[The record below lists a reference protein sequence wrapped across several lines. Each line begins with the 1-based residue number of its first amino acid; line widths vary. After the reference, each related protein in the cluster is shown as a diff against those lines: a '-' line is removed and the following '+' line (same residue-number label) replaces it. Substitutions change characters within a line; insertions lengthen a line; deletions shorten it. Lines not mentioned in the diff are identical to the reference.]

1 MAKLE
6 KSTATYK
13 TPFSK
18 AYWRDAAAELKDT
31 KMLVFAALIIALRVA
46 LKTLVKIP
54 LAPNL
59 DITPAFLANALGA
72 MVYGPVVG
80 ALGAIISDVLGVMLR
95 GDTYFLPYVLTEIAG
110 SVIFALFFYRQKI
123 TPTRVILSRFT
134 ICLCVNILLQTP
146 IDILFQIVTY
156 GQSSYVLTLPRIFK
170 NLFMFPIES
179 VVLTLFLRV
188 IQPLTFRMKLTYT
201 KGEGLTFTKKQ
212 IALLLVLVLVG
223 MGSVFGYM
231 FVHYSNTSITT
242 GYTTQEVIDN
252 NKKMQP
258 IILEAGDEFDNMTTV
273 TIIDYASQPFLQSKV
288 TYSVSIYQ
296 VADGVEV
303 TDELWKLKKTPASKH
318 EDLTKVGSATI
329 VIDEATGEVLSIQ
342 AEAIANTP

>member
-1 MAKLE
+1 MARIQ
-6 KSTATYK
+6 KSNALYPH
-13 TPFSK
+13 PFSK
-18 AYWRDAAAELKDT
+18 AYWHDAALELKDT

-80 ALGAIISDVLGVMLR
+80 GLAAIVSDVLGVLLR
-95 GDTYFLPYVLTEIAG
+95 GDTYFLPYVLTEISG
-110 SVIFALFFYRQKI
+110 SVIFAMFFYRQRI
-123 TPTRVILSRFT
+123 TTTRVILSRFT
-134 ICLCVNILLQTP
+134 ICLCVNILMQTP
-146 IDILFQIVTY
+146 IDILFQKVMY
-156 GQSSYVLTLPRIFK
+156 GQSTYVLTLPRIFK

-179 VVLTLFLRV
+179 VALAVFLRV
-188 IQPLTFRMKLTYT
+188 IQPITYRMKLTYT
-201 KGEGLTFTKKQ
+201 KGEALAFTKKQ
-212 IALLLVLVLVG
+212 VALLSALVLVG
-223 MGSVFGYM
+223 ALSVCGYL
-231 FVHYSNTSITT
+231 FVHYDNTSITT

-258 IILEAGDEFDNMTTV
+258 ILLEDNDYFDDLTTV
-273 TIIDYASQPFLQSKV
+273 TIIDYAAKPFLSKEV

-296 VADGVEV
+296 VAEGVEV

-318 EDLTKVGSATI
+318 EDLTKVGTATI
-329 VIDEATGEVLSIQ
+329 VIDESTGEVLSV
-342 AEAIANTP
+342 EAAPVAP

>member
-1 MAKLE
+1 MARIE
-6 KSTATYK
+6 KSTAVYK

-18 AYWRDAAAELKDT
+18 GYWRDAAMELKDT

-80 ALGAIISDVLGVMLR
+80 GLAAIISDVLGVLLR
-95 GDTYFLPYVLTEIAG
+95 GDTYFLPYVLTEISG
-110 SVIFALFFYRQKI
+110 SVIFAMFFYRQKI
-123 TPTRVILSRFT
+123 TPTRVILSRFC
-134 ICLCVNILLQTP
+134 ICLFVNILMQTP
-146 IDILFQIVTY
+146 IDILFQKVMY
-156 GQSSYVLTLPRIFK
+156 GKSTYVLTLPRIFK

-188 IQPLTFRMKLTYT
+188 MQPLTTRMRLTYV
-201 KGEGLTFTKKQ
+201 KSEGLSFTKKQ
-212 IALLLVLVLVG
+212 VVLLLVLVMVG
-223 MGSVFGYM
+223 VASVFGYL
-231 FVHYSNTSITT
+231 FIHYNTTSITT

-258 IILEAGDEFDNMTTV
+258 ILLEDNDYFDDLTTV
-273 TIIDYASQPFLQSKV
+273 TIIDYAAKPFLQSKV
-288 TYSVSIYQ
+288 TYDVSVYQ
-296 VADGVEV
+296 VADVVEV
-303 TDELWKLKKTPASKH
+303 TDALWKLKKTPASKH
-318 EDLTKVGSATI
+318 EDLTKVGTAVI
-329 VIDEATGEVLSIQ
+329 VIDEATGEVLSV
-342 AEAIANTP
+342 EAKPQN

>member
-1 MAKLE
+1 MARIE
-6 KSTATYK
+6 KSTAVYK

-18 AYWRDAAAELKDT
+18 GYWRDAAMELKDT

-80 ALGAIISDVLGVMLR
+80 GLAAIISDVLGVLLR
-95 GDTYFLPYVLTEIAG
+95 GDTYFLPYVLTEISG
-110 SVIFALFFYRQKI
+110 SVIFAMFFYRQKI
-123 TPTRVILSRFT
+123 TPTRVILSRFC
-134 ICLCVNILLQTP
+134 ICLFVNILMQTP
-146 IDILFQIVTY
+146 IDILFQKVMY
-156 GQSSYVLTLPRIFK
+156 GKSTYVLTLPRIFK

-188 IQPLTFRMKLTYT
+188 MQPLTTRMRLTYV
-201 KGEGLTFTKKQ
+201 KSEGLSFTKKQ
-212 IALLLVLVLVG
+212 VVLLLVLVMVG
-223 MGSVFGYM
+223 VASVFGYL
-231 FVHYSNTSITT
+231 FIHYNTTSITT

-258 IILEAGDEFDNMTTV
+258 ILLEDNDYFDDLTTV
-273 TIIDYASQPFLQSKV
+273 TIIDYAAKPFLQSKV
-288 TYSVSIYQ
+288 TYDVSVYQ

-303 TDELWKLKKTPASKH
+303 TDALWKLKKTPASKH
-318 EDLTKVGSATI
+318 EDLTKVGTAVI
-329 VIDEATGEVLSIQ
+329 VIDEATGEVLSV
-342 AEAIANTP
+342 EAKPQN

>member
-1 MAKLE
+1 MPRLQ
-6 KSTATYK
+6 KSPTLYPH
-13 TPFSK
+13 PFSK
-18 AYWRDAAAELKDT
+18 GYWMDALLELKDT

-72 MVYGPVVG
+72 MVYGPIVG
-80 ALGAIISDVLGVMLR
+80 ALGAIISDVLGVLLR
-95 GDTYFLPYVLTEIAG
+95 GDTYFLPYVLTEISG
-110 SVIFALFFYRQKI
+110 TVIFALFFYRQKI
-123 TPTRVILSRFT
+123 TPTRVILSRFS
-134 ICLCVNILLQTP
+134 ICLFVNILLQTP

-156 GQSSYVLTLPRIFK
+156 GKSSYVLTLPRIFK

-179 VVLTLFLRV
+179 VVLTMFLRV
-188 IQPLTFRMKLTYT
+188 IQPLTYRMKLTYT
-201 KGEGLTFTKKQ
+201 KGDGLRFTTKQ
-212 IALLLVLVLVG
+212 VILLVILVVVG
-223 MGSVFGYM
+223 VASVFGYL
-231 FVHYSNTSITT
+231 FVHYDNNSITT

-258 IILEAGDEFDNMTTV
+258 IILENSDEFDELTTV
-273 TIIDYASQPFLQSKV
+273 TIIDYAEQPFLTKTV

-318 EDLTKVGSATI
+318 QDLTKVGTATI
-329 VIDEATGEVLSIQ
+329 VIDESTGEVLSIQ
-342 AEAIANTP
+342 SAPNT

>member
-1 MAKLE
+1 MTKRLV
-6 KSTATYK
+6 KSTNVYT
-13 TPFSK
+13 TPFCK
-18 AYWRDAAAELKDT
+18 DYWKDAVMELRDT

-80 ALGAIISDVLGVMLR
+80 GLSAIISDVLGVLLR

-146 IDILFQIVTY
+146 IDILYQVVMY
-156 GQSSYVLTLPRIFK
+156 GKSSYVLTIPRLFK

-188 IQPLTFRMKLTYT
+188 MQPLTYRMKLTYC
-201 KGEGLTFTKKQ
+201 KEGVLSFSKKQ
-212 IALLLVLVLVG
+212 VALLVILVLVG
-223 MGSVFGYM
+223 VGSVFGYL
-231 FVHYSNTSITT
+231 FVHYDNNSITT

-258 IILEAGDEFDNMTTV
+258 IVLEKSDNFDDLTTV
-273 TIIDYASQPFLQSKV
+273 TIIDYAAKPFLQSQV
-288 TYSVSIYQ
+288 TYTVSIYE
-296 VADGVEV
+296 VAGGVEV
-303 TDELWKLKKTPASKH
+303 TDDLWKLKKTPASKH
-318 EDLTKVGSATI
+318 EDLTKVGTATI
-329 VIDEATGEVLSIQ
+329 VIDESDGTVIS
-342 AEAIANTP
+342 AEIAPVS

>member
-1 MAKLE
+1 MARIE
-6 KSTATYK
+6 KSTAVYK

-18 AYWRDAAAELKDT
+18 GYWRDAAMELKDT

-80 ALGAIISDVLGVMLR
+80 GLAAIISDVLGVLLR
-95 GDTYFLPYVLTEIAG
+95 GDTYFLPYVLTEISG
-110 SVIFALFFYRQKI
+110 SVIFAMFFYRQKI
-123 TPTRVILSRFT
+123 TPTRVILSRFC
-134 ICLCVNILLQTP
+134 ICLFVNILMQTP
-146 IDILFQIVTY
+146 IDILFQKVMY
-156 GQSSYVLTLPRIFK
+156 GKSSYVLTLPRIFK

-188 IQPLTFRMKLTYT
+188 MQPLTTRMRLTYV
-201 KGEGLTFTKKQ
+201 KSEGLSFTKKQ
-212 IALLLVLVLVG
+212 VALLLVLVLVG
-223 MGSVFGYM
+223 VASVFGYL
-231 FVHYSNTSITT
+231 FVHYDNTSITT

-258 IILEAGDEFDNMTTV
+258 ILLEDNDYFDDLTTV
-273 TIIDYASQPFLQSKV
+273 TIIDYAAKPFLQSEV
-288 TYSVSIYQ
+288 TYDVSVYQ

-303 TDELWKLKKTPASKH
+303 TDVLWKLKKTPASKH
-318 EDLTKVGSATI
+318 EDLTKVGTATI
-329 VIDEATGEVLSIQ
+329 VIDESTGEVLSV
-342 AEAIANTP
+342 EAAPVAP